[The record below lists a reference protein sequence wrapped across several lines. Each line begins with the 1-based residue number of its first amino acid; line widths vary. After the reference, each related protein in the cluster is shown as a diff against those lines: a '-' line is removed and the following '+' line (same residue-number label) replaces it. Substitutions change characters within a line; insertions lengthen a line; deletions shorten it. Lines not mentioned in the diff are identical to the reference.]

1 MKKLLIPKIILIICF
16 IVMLFSLFN
25 IINWFNDNKK
35 TSESIKLV
43 QNITKVEVTPK
54 SNFLSVDFDEL
65 YKTNNEVVAW
75 IQVPD
80 TNVNYP
86 VVKHKNNSYYLNHSY
101 DRSWNY
107 AGWIYLDYR
116 NDIDDLVSN
125 NIIYGHGRVDG
136 SMFGSLRD
144 LLNLDGSRKVINIST
159 PYNNYIFEIFSV
171 YRISNTND
179 YLYTGFDNNEDFLKF
194 IDSVKDRSLV
204 KYSLDEFE
212 SSDKILT
219 LATCYDTKE
228 KFVVHAKLVD
238 WERRF

>member
-1 MKKLLIPKIILIICF
+1 MKKLLISKIILIICF

-25 IINWFNDNKK
+25 IGNWFVDNKK
-35 TSESIKLV
+35 TNDSIKLV
-43 QNITKVEVTPK
+43 QTITKVEVTPR

-65 YKTNNEVVAW
+65 YKVNNEVVAW

-101 DRSWNY
+101 DRSFNY

-136 SMFGSLRD
+136 SMFGSLRN
-144 LLNLDGSRKVINIST
+144 LLELDGSRRIINIST

-171 YRISNTND
+171 YRISDTND
-179 YLYTGFDNNEDFLKF
+179 YLYTGFDSNEDFLEF
-194 IDSVKDRSLV
+194 IDLVKDRSLV
-204 KYSLDEFE
+204 KYSLDEFD

-238 WERRF
+238 WEKKF

>member
-1 MKKLLIPKIILIICF
+1 M
-16 IVMLFSLFN
+16 
-25 IINWFNDNKK
+25 
-35 TSESIKLV
+35 V

-194 IDSVKDRSLV
+194 IDLVKDRSLV

-238 WERRF
+238 WEKRF